1 MKAILQATVLVFGIL
16 ACTKQIQ
23 GPTPGTTA
31 NNSFFIN
38 ENQIVQILSSN
49 FRKN

>member
-1 MKAILQATVLVFGIL
+1 MKATLQATVLVFGIL

-31 NNSFFIN
+31 NNYYY

-49 FRKN
+49 FSKN